1 MWNPL
6 PHNPPTPIGLP
17 LFELPSYLRAPD
29 CPPTP
34 GGIHFPQQLHINP
47 GAAPACS
54 SPLYNW
60 LPFRAEDLSEEE
72 LRAACRGLF
81 HLDLK
86 IQKSTDPFSATKK
99 FTPSAN
105 CEVSVCSL
113 DIFLNQPRMGRARVF
128 LSVAIFGFAQLIF
141 VASNECHVNE
151 EVWNCSMKSLK
162 QIPDLPENVTILD
175 LSMNKI
181 NFLGTEEQNP
191 LRHLQNLHLLN
202 LSNNPIPHLQSRIF
216 SRLRNLQLLDL
227 SRCGLGDDSSTV
239 KCLLQDK
246 QKDWAIR
253 HEEWRDERAFS
264 LFLKKRDTVSLANN
278 TKMAEQ
284 DDKTSRGYSWQ
295 YIVIVLGVAIGLSVF
310 IAVAVKCK
318 LFHRYL
324 SSYRHSLLNEPDAY
338 SNYEPENMAV
348 RIPDQYR
355 TGSQTHAST
364 HSASELEDDDDGFIE
379 DNYIQASE
387 RQRAEQEAELDEEDD
402 LHFTIS

>member
-1 MWNPL
+1 
-6 PHNPPTPIGLP
+6 
-17 LFELPSYLRAPD
+17 
-29 CPPTP
+29 
-34 GGIHFPQQLHINP
+34 
-47 GAAPACS
+47 
-54 SPLYNW
+54 
-60 LPFRAEDLSEEE
+60 
-72 LRAACRGLF
+72 
-81 HLDLK
+81 
-86 IQKSTDPFSATKK
+86 
-99 FTPSAN
+99 
-105 CEVSVCSL
+105 
-113 DIFLNQPRMGRARVF
+113 MGRARVF

-227 SRCGLGDDSSTV
+227 SRCGLETIEPDAFQGLTNLMMLIVSNN
-239 KCLLQDK
+239 KLKGALPEALLQLDSLVVLDLRNNDLTRAELNFK
-246 QKDWAIR
+246 EWLEKVKVLRLQGNKWNCS
-253 HEEWRDERAFS
+253 HEENEQILMRTA
-264 LFLKKRDTVSLANN
+264 A
-278 TKMAEQ
+278 KMAEQ

-338 SNYEPENMAV
+338 SNYEPDNMAV

>member
-1 MWNPL
+1 
-6 PHNPPTPIGLP
+6 
-17 LFELPSYLRAPD
+17 
-29 CPPTP
+29 
-34 GGIHFPQQLHINP
+34 
-47 GAAPACS
+47 
-54 SPLYNW
+54 
-60 LPFRAEDLSEEE
+60 
-72 LRAACRGLF
+72 
-81 HLDLK
+81 
-86 IQKSTDPFSATKK
+86 
-99 FTPSAN
+99 
-105 CEVSVCSL
+105 
-113 DIFLNQPRMGRARVF
+113 MGRARVF

-227 SRCGLGDDSSTV
+227 SRCGLETIEPDAFQGLTNLMMLIVSNNKLKGALPEALLQLDSLVVLDLRNNDLTRAELNFKEWLEKVKVLRLQGNKWNCSHEENEQILMRTAASTV

-338 SNYEPENMAV
+338 SNYEPDNMAV